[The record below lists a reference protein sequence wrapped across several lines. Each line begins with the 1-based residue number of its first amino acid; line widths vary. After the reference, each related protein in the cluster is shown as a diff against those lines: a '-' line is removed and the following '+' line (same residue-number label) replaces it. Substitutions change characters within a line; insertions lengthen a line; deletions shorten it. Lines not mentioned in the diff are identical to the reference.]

1 MEKNK
6 PLRIGVVLTLVFV
19 LIFGLVFLIFNLAK
33 KSGSNKDIEIVTT
46 NFAAY
51 DFARALTDGV
61 DKSQVDIK
69 MLLKP
74 GSEAHSYEPTPQD
87 IAEISKADLFI
98 YNGGESEQWVEKLI
112 EGSEIDK
119 NSTVRMMDLV
129 ELKAEDDLVGENI
142 RSADAGAS
150 DESIDAP
157 DKGDEY
163 DEHIWTS
170 PKNDMV
176 LVEKIGQK
184 LAEKLPDYAKVF
196 RANAESY
203 KNEFSDIDKEL
214 QRIVKNAKR
223 HELIFADRF
232 PFKYLVDDYGID
244 YMAAFSGCSEQTEAS
259 SAQIAEL
266 ISKVRNN
273 QLSTIL
279 KIELTS
285 DALAWTVAEATGA
298 KIMTLYSAHNVS
310 QEDFDSGR
318 TLADMMRDNLVVL
331 EEALN

>member
-74 GSEAHSYEPTPQD
+74 GSEAHGYEPTPQD

-129 ELKAEDDLVGENI
+129 ELKAEDDL
-142 RSADAGAS
+142 AG
-150 DESIDAP
+150 
-157 DKGDEY
+157 EY

-184 LAEKLPDYAKVF
+184 LAEKLANYAKVF

-244 YMAAFSGCSEQTEAS
+244 YMAAFSGCSEQTEAN

>member
-129 ELKAEDDLVGENI
+129 ELKAEDDL
-142 RSADAGAS
+142 AG
-150 DESIDAP
+150 
-157 DKGDEY
+157 EY

-184 LAEKLPDYAKVF
+184 LAEKLANYAKVF

-244 YMAAFSGCSEQTEAS
+244 YMAAFSGCSEQTEAN